1 MGVGFG
7 VFPEG
12 VPFTGTSNYLR
23 IIDSTQNWSAG
34 YNGNECTVSITS
46 WADNMIQ
53 LTANIDTNHRCHMVA
68 GDTVRVE
75 VWNPQSM
82 ALGKFKLTASAQ

>member
-1 MGVGFG
+1 M
-7 VFPEG
+7 
-12 VPFTGTSNYLR
+12 
-23 IIDSTQNWSAG
+23 
-34 YNGNECTVSITS
+34 SITS